1 MRTSNDLSSGKRIAT
16 IAIAAVIAAS
26 FAVPASAAHKKRYEL
41 MSARPAASAPA
52 SASAA
57 FGSAVDPGRYP
68 TYRTEGGCIED
79 QGNGRVLPCTSN

>member
-26 FAVPASAAHKKRYEL
+26 FAVPASAAHKKRYGL
-41 MSARPAASAPA
+41 MSARPAASA
-52 SASAA
+52 ASAA
-57 FGSAVDPGRYP
+57 FGYAVDPGRYP
-68 TYRTEGGCIED
+68 TYRAEGGCIED